1 VSQLLLTSPGLDDDG
16 GLGSRAEPLQRQALV
31 VQVLGDPGAER
42 GLRLEQQS
50 VPLSLEQKPQ
60 ALPCE

>member
-1 VSQLLLTSPGLDDDG
+1 LVVSPTLPGLDDDG
-16 GLGSRAEPLQRQALV
+16 GLGSRAEPPQRQALV
-31 VQVLGDPGAER
+31 VQLPGDADAER

-60 ALPCE
+60 ALQCE